1 MREARQVFHVGQ
13 DGAYDL
19 IKNNTIVITGTHV
32 SAVMTETN
40 KQQLRE
46 APENEFFTAT
56 IFGTE
61 SFCRKEKLEGD
72 VSVLVQLPTAEIY
85 ASRNA
90 QIYETALADILLF
103 AVVYTLISQ
112 LVQLIVVNNL
122 GMVNASLAKITG
134 GDLNEVVNVRS
145 SSEFASLSDDI
156 NQTVDTLKGYIT
168 AAEKRIEQELELART
183 IQDSALPKNFVFPRS
198 DFEIFATMHPAREVG
213 GDFYDFFFVDQNRIA
228 LVIAD
233 VSGKG
238 IPAALFMMRAK
249 TAIRTL
255 AESGRSPAEVLAQA
269 NSILCEGNDAE
280 MFVTVWLGVVD
291 LQSGQAV
298 CANAG
303 HEYPAVMR
311 AGGGYELV
319 KDRHGVALAAMDG
332 VKYEEYE
339 LQLNPGDRI
348 FVYTD
353 GIPEAINSGTEQ
365 YGAGRMINALNRA
378 AKATLRGGLS
388 SVLEDL
394 AAFVG
399 KEDQFD
405 DITMLNF
412 TYIGSEKAV
421 SDVKTL
427 KLEAKVQSLEQVLGF
442 IGQNLEEA
450 GASVRTVNQILIA
463 AEEIFVNIA
472 SYAYGQETGSAEIR
486 MTVEDGSAGIEF
498 RDSGTPF
505 DPLAKADPDVTLPA
519 EERQIGGLGIFMVK
533 KSMDDVQYRY
543 EGGENILTIRKKLQ

>member
-1 MREARQVFHVGQ
+1 
-13 DGAYDL
+13 
-19 IKNNTIVITGTHV
+19 
-32 SAVMTETN
+32 
-40 KQQLRE
+40 
-46 APENEFFTAT
+46 
-56 IFGTE
+56 
-61 SFCRKEKLEGD
+61 
-72 VSVLVQLPTAEIY
+72 
-85 ASRNA
+85 
-90 QIYETALADILLF
+90 
-103 AVVYTLISQ
+103 
-112 LVQLIVVNNL
+112 
-122 GMVNASLAKITG
+122 
-134 GDLNEVVNVRS
+134 
-145 SSEFASLSDDI
+145 
-156 NQTVDTLKGYIT
+156 
-168 AAEKRIEQELELART
+168 
-183 IQDSALPKNFVFPRS
+183 
-198 DFEIFATMHPAREVG
+198 
-213 GDFYDFFFVDQNRIA
+213 
-228 LVIAD
+228 
-233 VSGKG
+233 
-238 IPAALFMMRAK
+238 
-249 TAIRTL
+249 
-255 AESGRSPAEVLAQA
+255 
-269 NSILCEGNDAE
+269 
-280 MFVTVWLGVVD
+280 
-291 LQSGQAV
+291 
-298 CANAG
+298 
-303 HEYPAVMR
+303 
-311 AGGGYELV
+311 
-319 KDRHGVALAAMDG
+319 
-332 VKYEEYE
+332 
-339 LQLNPGDRI
+339 
-348 FVYTD
+348 
-353 GIPEAINSGTEQ
+353 
-365 YGAGRMINALNRA
+365 MINALNRA

-486 MTVEDGSAGIEF
+486 MTVEDGCAGIEF